1 MITVIDSSRR
11 RWCLVHLIITLISIF
26 ETGRGIDMGPPTA
39 RVSCETTKGNLLI
52 DVHSDWAPL
61 GAERFV
67 ALVKD
72 GFYTDI
78 AFFRC
83 VKKFLTQFGI
93 SVNPQMF
100 HWHEDNIPDDPN
112 LHMGIQ
118 KNYVSFAGG
127 GPNTRSTQIFIAF
140 EYLDWLG
147 KEPWETPFGVV
158 VEGQETLDAL
168 YKEYGDMPP
177 FGKGPNP
184 SKIHNRGNNYIHE
197 EFPKIDFLQ
206 SCKVI
211 DELSAESRGEK
222 DVAPI
227 EDEPEEEEERE
238 RGEVEEELESERRD
252 ELEMEERAAEKK
264 AKFEKEEKEEKEI
277 KSVEQETQ
285 KVAKKENDKIE
296 KSIPRGPD
304 ELEKLSV
311 FERRSRFRKGALSL
325 KDQLEK
331 SQGYKTKEELEATK
345 AEKQKVNSAM
355 YAVIILSILIFVL
368 YIIHRQK
375 AETAA
380 VGKRS

>member
-1 MITVIDSSRR
+1 MTVFDSSRR
-11 RWCLVHLIITLISIF
+11 RWCLVHLVITLISIF
-26 ETGRGIDMGPPTA
+26 ETGRGTDLGPPTA

-61 GAERFV
+61 GAERFI

-83 VKKFLTQFGI
+83 VKRFLTQFGI
-93 SVNPQMF
+93 SVNPLMY

-112 LHMGIQ
+112 LHLGIQ

-140 EYLDWLG
+140 EYLDFLG
-147 KEPWETPFGVV
+147 VSPWETPFGVV

-184 SKIHNRGNNYIHE
+184 QKIHNRGNSYIHE

-211 DELSAESRGEK
+211 DELSPEFRDTGDEK
-222 DVAPI
+222 DSAPI

-238 RGEVEEELESERRD
+238 MGEREEELELEKRD
-252 ELEMEERAAEKK
+252 ELEMEEREAEKK
-264 AKFEKEEKEEKEI
+264 VKEEKEKQAEDEVTPKIVKNEKDEH
-277 KSVEQETQ
+277 
-285 KVAKKENDKIE
+285 E

-311 FERRSRFRKGALSL
+311 FERKTRFRRGGLSL

-331 SQGYKTKEELEATK
+331 SQGYKTKEESEATK

-368 YIIHRQK
+368 YIIHREK
-375 AETAA
+375 AESAA